1 MTEKMGKD
9 EGTTIE
15 EDYRDLEKVTHH
27 YIATSLKC
35 TCTSILYIHVRCP
48 PTACTLC
55 TGTLGVPPGL
65 LREHPVDV

>member
-35 TCTSILYIHVRCP
+35 TCTSILYMFGGP

-55 TGTLGVPPGL
+55 TGALGVPL
-65 LREHPVDV
+65 QPVLYVPVR